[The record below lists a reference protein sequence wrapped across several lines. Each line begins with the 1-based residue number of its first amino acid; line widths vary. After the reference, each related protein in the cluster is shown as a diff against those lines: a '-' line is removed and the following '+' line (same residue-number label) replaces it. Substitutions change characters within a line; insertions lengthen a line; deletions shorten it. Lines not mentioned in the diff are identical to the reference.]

1 VTRFAG
7 ARSVGLAH
15 DYLLVLRGAER
26 TFAAMADCWPGAPV
40 YTTLFSDAGTGG
52 RFDGHP
58 VHTSFLQWTG
68 ADQQRF
74 RSLLPLFPR
83 AAESLPVGEHDLLIS
98 SSSAFAHG
106 VHPAEDAVHV
116 CYCHS
121 PFRYAW
127 HELPLALD
135 RAPAPLRPVL
145 RRVLERT
152 RGWDREASRRV
163 THYVANSRITQ
174 KRIEDFYG
182 REAPVVHPP
191 VEVGRFAPG
200 EPEDFFLVVCELVS
214 HKRVDIALS
223 AAARAARPIKVVGDG
238 PELAPLRA
246 RFAGRAELLGR
257 VSDDELCGLYARAA
271 ALVVPNVE
279 EFGIAAVE
287 AQAAGRPVLA
297 VAAGGVLETVRDG
310 ETGVLVPTG
319 TIDELAEAMRHVD
332 FGGFSPG
339 RIARH
344 ARSFSV
350 ERFQERL
357 TAEVREAAAAPAA
370 AATA

>member
-1 VTRFAG
+1 MSG
-7 ARSVGLAH
+7 PVGLAH

-40 YTTLFSDAGTGG
+40 YTTLFDDEGTAG
-52 RFDGHP
+52 RFAGHP
-58 VHTSFLQWTG
+58 VTTSFLQRTG
-68 ADQQRF
+68 AGQRHF

-83 AAESLPVGEHDLLIS
+83 AAESLPVGGHDLIVS

-106 VHPAEDAVHV
+106 VRPDEGAVHV

-127 HELPLALD
+127 HERPLALD
-135 RAPAPLRPVL
+135 RAAPPLRPVL
-145 RRVLERT
+145 RRVLDRI
-152 RGWDREASRRV
+152 RAWDLEASRRV
-163 THYVANSRITQ
+163 THYLANSRITQ
-174 KRIEDFYG
+174 QRIGDFYG
-182 REAPVVHPP
+182 REAPIVHPP

-200 EPEDFFLVVCELVS
+200 EPEDFLLVVCELVS
-214 HKRVDIALS
+214 HKRVDIAL
-223 AAARAARPIKVVGDG
+223 AAAERAGRPIKVVGDG
-238 PELAPLRA
+238 PELPALRE
-246 RFAGRAELLGR
+246 RFAGSAELLGR
-257 VSDDELCGLYARAA
+257 VSDEELCGLYARAA

-297 VAAGGVLETVRDG
+297 VAAGGVLETVHDG
-310 ETGVLVPTG
+310 ETGILVPTG

-332 FGGFSPG
+332 FGAFDQDL
-339 RIARH
+339 IARH
-344 ARSFSV
+344 AQAFSV

-357 TAEVREAAAAPAA
+357 TAAVRDASATPAA
-370 AATA
+370 VAA

>member
-1 VTRFAG
+1 VSG
-7 ARSVGLAH
+7 ARSVGLVH

-26 TFAAMADCWPGAPV
+26 TFAAMADCWPTAPV
-40 YTTLFSDAGTGG
+40 YTTLFDDEGTGR
-52 RFDGHP
+52 RFAGHH
-58 VHTSFLQWTG
+58 VSTSFLQRTG
-68 ADQQRF
+68 ARQQRF

-83 AAESLPVGEHDLLIS
+83 AAERLPVGGHDVVVS

-106 VHPAEDAVHV
+106 VRPDEDAVHL

-127 HELPLALD
+127 HERPLAVD
-135 RAPAPLRPVL
+135 RAAAPLRPVL
-145 RRVLERT
+145 RRVLERI
-152 RGWDREASRRV
+152 RAWDLEASRRV

-174 KRIEDFYG
+174 QRIGDFYG

-191 VEVGRFAPG
+191 VEVDRFTPG

-214 HKRVDIALS
+214 HKRVDIALA
-223 AAARAARPIKVVGDG
+223 AAARAGRPIKVVGDG
-238 PELAPLRA
+238 PELGALRE
-246 RFAGRAELLGR
+246 RFPGAELLGR
-257 VSDDELCGLYARAA
+257 VTDEALGDLYARAA

-297 VAAGGVLETVRDG
+297 VAAGGVLETVKDG

-319 TIDELAEAMRHVD
+319 TVDELAEAMRQVD
-332 FGGFSPG
+332 FHGFRPG
-339 RIARH
+339 PISRH
-344 ARSFSV
+344 GRSFSV
-350 ERFQERL
+350 ERFQQRL
-357 TAEVREAAAAPAA
+357 TAQVRSAAGAPAA
-370 AATA
+370 AGGAA